1 MKEPK
6 DYYEAARERL
16 DQARFLFDV
25 PQEDAE
31 RALHDKRYALV
42 VYAAGVAVEAML
54 RAYRLQIDDAF
65 DGRHNLQT
73 LFAESGLEARLL
85 EHLEDRGV
93 DPAVVA
99 DRLRELRAAV
109 SSVAAIWRNAHRYA
123 SDRALVKDLIE
134 RKIIARSQNKGAKA
148 VLLRAQARVL
158 VQAATIVIDA
168 GEEAWN

>member
-54 RAYRLQIDDAF
+54 RGSCLSLSCGAGLWPNGTYSRGTGFPACENPHRL
-65 DGRHNLQT
+65 
-73 LFAESGLEARLL
+73 
-85 EHLEDRGV
+85 
-93 DPAVVA
+93 
-99 DRLRELRAAV
+99 
-109 SSVAAIWRNAHRYA
+109 SS
-123 SDRALVKDLIE
+123 L
-134 RKIIARSQNKGAKA
+134 
-148 VLLRAQARVL
+148 
-158 VQAATIVIDA
+158 
-168 GEEAWN
+168 

>member
-25 PQEDAE
+25 PQAEAE
-31 RALHDKRYALV
+31 RAFHDKRYALV

-54 RAYRLQIDDAF
+54 RAYRLKIDDAF
-65 DGRHNLQT
+65 DGRHHLPT
-73 LFAESGLEARLL
+73 LFAESGLELRLL

-99 DRLRELRAAV
+99 ERLRELRAAV
-109 SSVAAIWRNAHRYA
+109 DNVAAIWRNVYRYA

-134 RKIIARSQNKGAKA
+134 RKRIARSQNKGDKA
-148 VLLRAQARVL
+148 ALLRAQARML
-158 VQAATIVIDA
+158 LQAATIVIDA

>member
-54 RAYRLQIDDAF
+54 RAYRLKIDDAF
-65 DGRHNLQT
+65 DGRHNIEA
-73 LFAESGLEARLL
+73 LFTASGLEDRLL
-85 EHLEDRGV
+85 EHLEGQGV

-134 RKIIARSQNKGAKA
+134 RKMIARSQNKGDKA
-148 VLLRAQARVL
+148 ALLRAQARVL

>member
-31 RALHDKRYALV
+31 RAIHDKRYALV

-54 RAYRLQIDDAF
+54 RAYRLKIDDAF
-65 DGRHNLQT
+65 DGRHNLDT
-73 LFAESGLEARLL
+73 LFAESGLDARLR
-85 EHLEDRGV
+85 EHLEGRRA
-93 DPAVVA
+93 DPAAVEG
-99 DRLRELRAAV
+99 RLRDLRSAME
-109 SSVAAIWRNAHRYA
+109 SVYLTWRNVYRYA

-134 RKIIARSQNKGAKA
+134 RKRIPRSQNKGDKA
-148 VLLRAQARVL
+148 ALLRAQARIL
-158 VQAATIVIDA
+158 LQAATIVIDA

>member
-54 RAYRLQIDDAF
+54 RAYRLKIDDAF
-65 DGRHNLQT
+65 DGRHHLQT
-73 LFAESGLEARLL
+73 LFAESGLELRLL
-85 EHLEDRGV
+85 EHLEDQGV

-99 DRLRELRAAV
+99 ERLRELRAAV
-109 SSVAAIWRNAHRYA
+109 DNVAAIWRNVYRYA

-134 RKIIARSQNKGAKA
+134 RKRIARSQNKGDKA
-148 VLLRAQARVL
+148 ALLRAQARML
-158 VQAATIVIDA
+158 LQAATIVIDA

>member
-25 PQEDAE
+25 PQEEAD
-31 RALHDKRYALV
+31 RALGDKRYALV

-85 EHLEDRGV
+85 EHLEDRGA
-93 DPAVVA
+93 DPTVVA
-99 DRLRELRAAV
+99 DRLRQLRGAV
-109 SSVAAIWRNAHRYA
+109 SSVAAIWRNVHRYA
-123 SDRALVKDLIE
+123 SDRALVKDLIDRNLIE
-134 RKIIARSQNKGAKA
+134 RGQNKGDKA
-148 VLLRAQARVL
+148 ALLRAQARIL
-158 VQAATIVIDA
+158 VQAATTVIGA
-168 GEEAWN
+168 GEEVWT